1 MRWAWWEN
9 HKILFKFWKSGLS
22 KTELIVEE
30 KEITDHKEISDK
42 IKTFNKRLLDE
53 TSQKPILENK
63 NLIL

>member
-1 MRWAWWEN
+1 MRWAWWED

-30 KEITDHKEISDK
+30 KEISDK

>member
-1 MRWAWWEN
+1 MRWAWWED

-30 KEITDHKEISDK
+30 KEISDK

-63 NLIL
+63 NFLIL